1 MDRFP
6 VPSEVFYAFGKV
18 VTVFAV
24 KHFLSLF
31 ASQAMDSSH
40 MRPYVTFLCRR
51 KSTFFTDMFPNL
63 LVDPFYVMS
72 QGTLFCK
79 RVSTLTTDMAPYPV
93 VHISYV
99 SI

>member
-1 MDRFP
+1 M
-6 VPSEVFYAFGKV
+6 PSEVFYAVGKV
-18 VTVFAV
+18 VTLFTV
-24 KHFLSLF
+24 KHFLRLF

-40 MRPYVTFLCRR
+40 VRPYVTFLCRR

-63 LVDPFYVMS
+63 LVDSFYVMP

-93 VHISYV
+93 MHIFYV